1 MNSLTVVLLLII
13 AIIGICSIVWVKKY
27 YKEIETEMPTNGLN
41 TTKYINKLKNQKNKL
56 PETEDISS
64 MFNFNKKEE
73 KIDSYQ
79 QTQNIENDYSLTDSF
94 KNMFTGKNNNKKEYS
109 AKDLVKDTIGE
120 PTTDFKN
127 KISEFNDNLI
137 KNSNDKP
144 ASLKKGSKSTYNEV
158 ETITPLK
165 EEEKE
170 KFKIEDPIVKTSL
183 KINNDDNQN
192 TLTQPEKEKPKLE
205 ENTKPEEEEKPKLE
219 ENTKPEEEEKPKLE
233 ENTKPEEEEEKEDLK
248 ETLNSTNLLNEI
260 DKPET
265 IMDKAVSSVSSVPMS
280 DKQLELINQTS
291 TKPTEENKKHHTQK
305 RINEEGVVVLDESDR
320 KDNVTLEEILKDKS
334 YNQPNEN
341 VDEIYE
347 EINNIPYNHTEV
359 EDDIGKSFEGLDDA
373 SYQTDE
379 EEEFITP
386 IYAEKRQ
393 KEEAGEEI
401 GDIEEYP
408 EDEDFNET
416 LTPYENFVHRDN
428 DQKKIENA
436 SQHIDKFY
444 EKLSEFNLSNISKKT
459 KKVYSEGSNKIQENI
474 KNNKKHEKTE
484 KDKKIELSN
493 DELPN
498 LEVPYE
504 INHISKLRT
513 PPKTTAKTTPKTDSN
528 NIKSN
533 TPETIKVNG
542 TPIELKRGETV
553 IFNHNGE
560 TYSSTILKTKPG
572 QIYVTYRK
580 HRIWISTGSVKKKF

>member
-13 AIIGICSIVWVKKY
+13 AIIGIGSIVWVKKY

-79 QTQNIENDYSLTDSF
+79 QTQNIENDDSLTDSF
-94 KNMFTGKNNNKKEYS
+94 KNMFTGENNNNKKEYS

-192 TLTQPEKEKPKLE
+192 TLTQPEKETKPKLE
-205 ENTKPEEEEKPKLE
+205 ENKNTIPEEETKPKLE
-219 ENTKPEEEEKPKLE
+219 ENKNLE
-233 ENTKPEEEEEKEDLK
+233 EDEKEDSK
-248 ETLNSTNLLNEI
+248 ESLNSTNLLNET

-291 TKPTEENKKHHTQK
+291 TKPTEENKKHHAQK
-305 RINEEGVVVLDESDR
+305 RITEEGVVVLDESDR

-416 LTPYENFVHRDN
+416 LTPYENFVHRDT

>member
-1 MNSLTVVLLLII
+1 MNSLTIVLLLII

-27 YKEIETEMPTNGLN
+27 YKEIETGMPTNGLN
-41 TTKYINKLKNQKNKL
+41 TTKYINKIKNQKNKL

-73 KIDSYQ
+73 KNDSYQ
-79 QTQNIENDYSLTDSF
+79 QTQNIENDDSLTDSF
-94 KNMFTGKNNNKKEYS
+94 KNMFTGETNNNKKEYS
-109 AKDLVKDTIGE
+109 AKDLVKDTMGE
-120 PTTDFKN
+120 PTTDIKN
-127 KISEFNDNLI
+127 KFSEFNNNLI
-137 KNSNDKP
+137 KNSDDKP
-144 ASLKKGSKSTYNEV
+144 ASLKKGSKSIYNEV

-183 KINNDDNQN
+183 KINNDDNHN
-192 TLTQPEKEKPKLE
+192 TLTQPENEEIKPKLE
-205 ENTKPEEEEKPKLE
+205 ENTKLEEDKKENEEIKPKLE
-219 ENTKPEEEEKPKLE
+219 ENTKLE
-233 ENTKPEEEEEKEDLK
+233 EDKKEELSK
-248 ETLNSTNLLNEI
+248 TLDSTNLLKET
-260 DKPET
+260 DKPDT
-265 IMDKAVSSVSSVPMS
+265 IIDKAVSSVSSVPMS
-280 DKQLELINQTS
+280 DKQLELINQSS
-291 TKPTEENKKHHTQK
+291 TKPTEENKKHHAQK
-305 RINEEGVVVLDESDR
+305 RITEEGVVVLDESDR

-373 SYQTDE
+373 SYQTDDYE
-379 EEEFITP
+379 DEFITP

-393 KEEAGEEI
+393 KEEAGKEI

-408 EDEDFNET
+408 EDEEFNET
-416 LTPYENFVHRDN
+416 LTPYENFVHRDT

-484 KDKKIELSN
+484 KDEKIELSN

-504 INHISKLRT
+504 INHIAKLRT
-513 PPKTTAKTTPKTDSN
+513 PPKTTPKTDSKN
-528 NIKSN
+528 TKSD
-533 TPETIKVNG
+533 TSETVKVNG

>member
-192 TLTQPEKEKPKLE
+192 TLTQPEK
-205 ENTKPEEEEKPKLE
+205 
-219 ENTKPEEEEKPKLE
+219 EKPKLE

>member
-192 TLTQPEKEKPKLE
+192 TLTQPEK
-205 ENTKPEEEEKPKLE
+205 EKPKLE